1 MSKVAAFI
9 NETYSAQDLLYKM
22 FKIRVTPGQTFRCPF
37 HTDNRKSAKLY
48 ADNAFWCF
56 ACSKQFT
63 PYRIM
68 TSAGYTYEGLRKLM
82 PPGFEPKEVK
92 KKTFDEEFYK
102 AIVAGLSKTFRETSN
117 VLLLVD
123 NWLSVLKF
131 KQSKAETDGR

>member
-1 MSKVAAFI
+1 MSKVADFI
-9 NETYSAQDLLYKM
+9 NETYRVEDLLKDLYGV
-22 FKIRVTPGQTFRCPF
+22 RVRPGDTFRCVF
-37 HTDNRKSAKLY
+37 HADNRKSAKLY

-102 AIVAGLSKTFRETSN
+102 AIVAGLSKTFKETSN